1 MEPKTILSLL
11 SIFAILAGVY
21 SIYASIKNTHKNHSQ
36 RKLKHRMIQKILGI
50 NGARFF
56 YGILG
61 FGLIIFG
68 VFILFQYYIK
78 PNLGNEYNNKT
89 DKFILVSKTIN
100 NDGYTIQSNTHTTLE
115 QLKNKIKIIGDE
127 KLNEFVQ
134 VSFKNNYI
142 NKVPDIIW
150 KMKNLKFIDL
160 TYNNISELNIE
171 KIKNMDSLK
180 TIILRENPISEEKIK
195 EIREK
200 TNVEIKY

>member
-1 MEPKTILSLL
+1 MEPKTILTLL
-11 SIFAILAGVY
+11 SIFAILIGVY

-36 RKLKHRMIQKILGI
+36 RKLKHRLIQKILGI

-61 FGLIIFG
+61 FGFIILG
-68 VFILFQYYIK
+68 VFILFQSYIK
-78 PNLGNEYNNKT
+78 PDLGNEYNNKT
-89 DKFILVSKTIN
+89 DKFVLVSKTIN
-100 NDGYTIQSNTHTTLE
+100 NDGYTMKSKTHTTLE
-115 QLKNKIKIIGDE
+115 QLKSTIKIIGNE
-127 KLNEFVQ
+127 KLNEYVQ

-150 KMKNLKFIDL
+150 EMKNLNFIDL

-171 KIKNMDSLK
+171 KIIKMDSLK
-180 TIILRENPISEEKIK
+180 TIILKENPISEEKIK

-200 TNVEIKY
+200 TNIEIKY